1 MITDINSED
10 RLVQKTFADH
20 LRDVLGWESIYA
32 FNDETFGPNGTLG
45 RASEREVV
53 LVRDLRAALKR
64 LNPNLPDSARE
75 QAIEKLTRVDFARSL
90 LQHNRE
96 FYDFIRN
103 GVPVDWRDAAGQT
116 QYARAQI
123 LDFQNGTAPDGTLNN
138 RFLAVRELK
147 IQGLRVPHYNRRAD
161 LVCFVNGLPLVFI
174 ELKAVYLNMRAGYD
188 NNLTDYLSETSIN
201 QAFHHNA
208 FLIVS
213 NGDRARYGSI
223 TSKWEHFTEWKR
235 NEEKEKGSVEAQV
248 LLDGMLAKD
257 RLLDIFENFI
267 LFDDS
272 KPGGTR
278 KVVARNHQVLGVN
291 NAVASMA
298 YQQRLKEE
306 IPPARRLKYRVVE
319 LPPQKERDPNEPV
332 SAIGDLPLAIP
343 SEPPAAAPA
352 TTHQA
357 GSKLAIIERAHPD
370 LGRLGVLWHTQ
381 GSGKSYSM
389 VMFAEKVRRHIRGNF
404 TFVVAT
410 DREDLDDQIFRTFI
424 GCGIADEKTPRAR
437 SGRELKELLKQN
449 HRFIF
454 CLIHKFNQD
463 VNPDEPYSTRDDII
477 VISDEAHRTQ
487 AGKFARNMRLAL
499 PNASFIGFTGTPLFK
514 YDELTKRIFGG
525 YVSRYDFKRSEED
538 NSTVKLVY
546 ENRGE
551 KLGIAR
557 LDLNDRIAEAIAKAE
572 LDADKEALLERLL
585 GQDYEV
591 ITAGDRLD
599 KLAADFVEHC
609 ATRWQCG
616 KSMLVCIDKVTCARM
631 HQRIIPLWKAKLA
644 KVRGY
649 ALLKEDALSR
659 AVEESR
665 RDALTKEIEW
675 LRGQAQWLESTIIGI
690 IISEAQNEVR
700 HFAKWDFDI
709 IPHRVI
715 MKNGFETPDG
725 KRVNVEDAFKEP
737 NHPFRVAIVCA
748 MWLTGFD
755 VECLQTLYIDKPMK
769 AHTLMQAIARANR
782 VYPGKTEGLIV
793 DYNGMLKSLR
803 EALAQYALGDDEGQP
818 GGGGDGGGI
827 VTPIE
832 DYLAA
837 FLQALEAAEN
847 HLRGLGFDPSR
858 LLGAKGFTRTAA
870 LRDAVDALYTSDE
883 AKRRFEIMAREVFS
897 RFKAILMEPSA
908 LRYAVRHDDIETIY
922 RKLQERRDTAD
933 VTEVLKE
940 LQEIVSEAIRAQE
953 PGDDQMDSKLFD
965 MSRIDFAKLRDEF
978 AKKVK
983 RKASALQDIR
993 DVVERKLALML
1004 AQNPQR
1010 MDYYKKYQEIIADY
1024 NREKDRVTIE
1034 ETFGKLVDFAAS
1046 LDAAQKQAAEEG
1058 LSQDEFALFQ
1068 MLFKDSIT
1076 KADRERLKLASR
1088 DLLAAL
1094 IAHLRPMP
1102 NWTKNTQTQAD
1113 VKMFILD
1120 NLYASLPRPPFSE
1133 EETDTVAARIY
1144 DFVWQRSSA
1153 GAAFAAA
1160 A

>member
-1 MITDINSED
+1 M
-10 RLVQKTFADH
+10 
-20 LRDVLGWESIYA
+20 
-32 FNDETFGPNGTLG
+32 
-45 RASEREVV
+45 
-53 LVRDLRAALKR
+53 
-64 LNPNLPDSARE
+64 
-75 QAIEKLTRVDFARSL
+75 DFARSL
-90 LQHNRE
+90 IQHNRE
-96 FYDFIRN
+96 FHDFIRN
-103 GVPVDWRDAAGQT
+103 GVPVEWRDAGGET
-116 QYARAQI
+116 KYARAQVI
-123 LDFQNGTAPDGTLNN
+123 DSQNRTGADGTPNN

-161 LVCFVNGLPLVFI
+161 VVCFVNGLPLVFI
-174 ELKAVYLNMRAGYD
+174 ELKAVYLNMRAGFD

-201 QAFHHNA
+201 HAFHHNA
-208 FLIVS
+208 FLVVS

-235 NEEKEKGSVEAQV
+235 NDEKDKGRVEAQV

-257 RLLDIFENFI
+257 RLLDLVENFI

-278 KVVARNHQVLGVN
+278 KIVARNHQVLGVN
-291 NAVASMA
+291 NAVASMRR
-298 YQQRLKEE
+298 QEDLKRE
-306 IPPARRLKYRVVE
+306 IPPSRRLQYRVVE
-319 LPPQKERDPNEPV
+319 YKPPASHSSQQPGLSEAPYSSDPAKLEPLP
-332 SAIGDLPLAIP
+332 SAIGHLPSDPALNSQP
-343 SEPPAAAPA
+343 S
-352 TTHQA
+352 TLSQSA
-357 GSKLAIIERAHPD
+357 GKLAIIERAHPD
-370 LGRLGVLWHTQ
+370 LGRLGVFWHTQ

-404 TFVVAT
+404 TFVIAT
-410 DREDLDDQIFRTFI
+410 DREDLDDQIFRTFV
-424 GCGIADEKTPRAR
+424 GCGIADEKTPRAG
-437 SGRELKELLKQN
+437 SGKELKELLKQN

-463 VNPDEPYSTRDDII
+463 VDPNEPYSTRDDII

-514 YDELTKRIFGG
+514 YDHLTRRIFGG

-557 LDLNDRIAEAIAKAE
+557 LDLNDRIAEAIARAE
-572 LDADKEALLERLL
+572 LDPDKEALLERLL

-616 KSMLVCIDKVTCARM
+616 KSMLVCIDKLTCARM
-631 HQRIIPLWKAKLA
+631 YQRVIPLWKAKLA
-644 KVRGY
+644 KARGY
-649 ALLKEDALSR
+649 ALLKQDALSR

-665 RDALTKEIEW
+665 REALTREIQW
-675 LRGQAQWLESTIIGI
+675 LRGQGQWLETTLIEI

-700 HFAKWDFDI
+700 DFAKWDFDI
-709 IPHRVI
+709 IPHRVV
-715 MKNGFETPDG
+715 MKNGFQTPDG
-725 KRVNVEDAFKEP
+725 KRLNVEDAFKEP

-803 EALAQYALGDDEGQP
+803 EALAQYALGDED
-818 GGGGDGGGI
+818 GGTARGGDGAGV

-837 FLQALEAAEN
+837 FLQALGAVEN
-847 HLRGLGFDPSR
+847 HLKRLGFDPAR
-858 LLGAKGFTRTAA
+858 LIGAKGFHRTEA

-897 RFKAILMEPSA
+897 RFKALLMEPPA

-922 RKLQERRDTAD
+922 KKLQERRDIAD

-940 LQEIVSEAIRAQE
+940 LQEIVSAAIRAQE
-953 PGDDQMDSKLFD
+953 PGDDQMDSKLLD

-983 RKASALQDIR
+983 RKAATLQDIR
-993 DVVERKLALML
+993 DVVEKKLAQML
-1004 AQNPQR
+1004 VQNPQR
-1010 MDYYKKYQEIIADY
+1010 MDFYKKYQEIIADY

-1034 ETFGKLVDFAAS
+1034 ETFCRLVDFTKA
-1046 LDAAQKQAAEEG
+1046 LDAEQKRAAEEG
-1058 LSQDEFALFQ
+1058 LSQDEYALFQ
-1068 MLFKDSIT
+1068 MLFKDTIS

-1113 VKMFILD
+1113 VKIFILD
-1120 NLYASLPRPPFSE
+1120 NLYASLPASAILRRGNRVPGRPHLRLRL
-1133 EETDTVAARIY
+1133 AAQLCRRHVLLCRMTEPPGTT
-1144 DFVWQRSSA
+1144 FTA
-1153 GAAFAAA
+1153 
-1160 A
+1160 